1 MVFASSYYKHDLGA
15 LTVATVSAPI
25 IPLACIAT
33 CCFAKKDKLIGY
45 ALIIMALFFAA
56 SGISSISATTL
67 SVSKT
72 IASSFYF
79 QAIGNFLFAIGALL
93 GAISVLT
100 RKRSKNLYLAFAIIA
115 LAAAVMGIIENAL
128 MQTLPTTNTLKVLME
143 GVGLFALGMSYMKS
157 IDESQAPVQEPSAA
171 ALSSAQ
177 LSDYKQLLDQGII
190 TQEEFDEQKKR
201 FLQG

>member
-1 MVFASSYYKHDLGA
+1 MDAKTLKMISGGAFAVAVLSVIASLFLMVFASSYYKYDLGA

-93 GAISVLT
+93 GAISV
-100 RKRSKNLYLAFAIIA
+100 
-115 LAAAVMGIIENAL
+115 
-128 MQTLPTTNTLKVLME
+128 
-143 GVGLFALGMSYMKS
+143 
-157 IDESQAPVQEPSAA
+157 
-171 ALSSAQ
+171 
-177 LSDYKQLLDQGII
+177 
-190 TQEEFDEQKKR
+190 
-201 FLQG
+201 